1 MYQLAKSTNSCGSW
15 RCTTFRKGLHHYFTI
30 DMNHWGYPCAT
41 RAILP
46 ACQYIS
52 TRILNQH
59 HDDNDKEKTSSN
71 RMCNK
76 SKYGVIGL
84 IKA

>member
-1 MYQLAKSTNSCGSW
+1 
-15 RCTTFRKGLHHYFTI
+15 
-30 DMNHWGYPCAT
+30 MNHWGYPCAT

-76 SKYGVIGL
+76 SSTSETPIKLIHYVGNETNSRLEYGVIGL